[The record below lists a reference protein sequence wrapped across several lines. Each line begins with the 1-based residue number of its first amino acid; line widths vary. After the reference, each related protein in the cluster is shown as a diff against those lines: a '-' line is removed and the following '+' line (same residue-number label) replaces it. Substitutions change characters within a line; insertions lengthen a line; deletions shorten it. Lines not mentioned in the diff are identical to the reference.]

1 MQTSFRSSWA
11 LALGLALAASGC
23 ASPLAKA
30 RSDNQQLTRTVE
42 ELRLE
47 RREKDRRLRD
57 LEKQMAMLRDQ
68 RAAEHGAPMLTPAA
82 TASNESMPALQVEV
96 VAPPGDSDLGR
107 EPATYETSGNRLG
120 EHVVGTDD
128 NGSEIV
134 YVDEALAAESE
145 PVTLA
150 PPVATMTRPRRVVT
164 VADERPRSRERTARV
179 RAPLRPSAT
188 VRAPDRAETNVAKY
202 RDAVALL
209 KRGSHA
215 ESIAM
220 LREFLV
226 ENPNHDY
233 ADNAQYWLGEAFYD
247 QKDYPHA
254 VAEFRTTVEKFPQGN
269 KVPDAMLKV
278 GYCYYA
284 MGQAEKGDTVLAELM
299 RLYPKSEPAVLAAKR
314 LETK

>member
-1 MQTSFRSSWA
+1 
-11 LALGLALAASGC
+11 
-23 ASPLAKA
+23 LAKA

-68 RAAEHGAPMLTPAA
+68 RAERGAPMVLSNAPA
-82 TASNESMPALQVEV
+82 TNEPMPALHVEV

-107 EPATYETSGNRLG
+107 EPVAAYENTDSRLG
-120 EHVVGTDD
+120 EQVVGTDD

-134 YVDEALAAESE
+134 YVDEALAPAPE
-145 PVTLA
+145 PVML
-150 PPVATMTRPRRVVT
+150 PVSKPRRVVT
-164 VADERPRSRERTARV
+164 MSDERPRSRERTARV
-179 RAPLRPSAT
+179 RAPLRPTAT

-215 ESIAM
+215 ESITM

-284 MGQAEKGDTVLAELM
+284 MGQAEKGETVLAELM